1 MGAAPR
7 AAAAAPSPLSLF
19 RLSPLP
25 CLFSPASFRLLFFVC
40 LPPPASAL
48 LFALFASVFSVSSQ
62 TLLLLRGVNGQ
73 FSHQARMARRLQQT

>member
-7 AAAAAPSPLSLF
+7 AAAAAPSSPFFACLLF
-19 RLSPLP
+19 PVH
-25 CLFSPASFRLLFFVC
+25 FRLLFFVC

>member
-7 AAAAAPSPLSLF
+7 AAAAAPSSPFFACLLSLF
-19 RLSPLP
+19 
-25 CLFSPASFRLLFFVC
+25 
-40 LPPPASAL
+40 
-48 LFALFASVFSVSSQ
+48 LFASVFSVSSQ